1 MFCWVWRR
9 VAGEVARA
17 SGQPAQAAEALR
29 KALDAQPRGIEA
41 LKALA
46 QLGKETEDNDVIIE
60 ANLQLVGWGVWCWAC
75 FLQGGQNGQFSIW

>member
-1 MFCWVWRR
+1 M
-9 VAGEVARA
+9 ARA

-46 QLGKETEDNDVIIE
+46 QLGKETEDNDVIID
-60 ANLQLVGWGVWCWAC
+60 ANLQLVGWGCLLLGLLSEGTEWTV
-75 FLQGGQNGQFSIW
+75 FYLVI

>member
-1 MFCWVWRR
+1 M
-9 VAGEVARA
+9 ARA

-46 QLGKETEDNDVIIE
+46 QLGKETEDNDVVIDAI
-60 ANLQLVGWGVWCWAC
+60 LQLVGWGVWCWAC
-75 FLQGGQNGQFSIW
+75 FKGGQHGQFSIW